1 MGVSSAEYTL
11 EKTMTLGDFFAFI
24 VPKIGCFSTNSFFVC
39 DTCDSKKTKSLLEGA
54 RIYAQGLEV
63 DKQSEYVRRLRY
75 AKAVRRENRDLI
87 RQRNEKARGARGK
100 SVVMRGYCY
109 VERAKYMVCKI
120 KMLLFRDFF
129 TLWGFFNPDTY
140 RRSV

>member
-1 MGVSSAEYTL
+1 MILVCVFTN
-11 EKTMTLGDFFAFI
+11 
-24 VPKIGCFSTNSFFVC
+24 GCFKRRKYAGKDYEIGRLSTYFFSVC

-54 RIYAQGLEV
+54 RIYAREGLEG

-87 RQRNEKARGARGK
+87 RQRKEKARGARGK

-120 KMLLFRDFF
+120 EMLLFRDFF